1 MISDFLYTLNK
12 IIKSRIFLVG
22 LFFTI
27 LFGVLISRIFDLQ
40 IINENYYMST
50 YIQQSERKIYTSG
63 TRGKILDAKGKVLA
77 YDTLA
82 YAVTIEDK
90 LDSTDDKNQKLNSI
104 VEKSIDIIEKYGDH
118 VIVDFPIYLDSD
130 GRWTENFTSQTAKE
144 RLLKDI
150 LGDDMKDNETGRVYK
165 DASAP
170 EIIAYMKNS
179 FFEIKSDCTDKK
191 LLKIIAIRY
200 NLYSNA
206 YQKYVTTTI
215 ANEVS
220 KKTVVAIQENKADLT
235 GVSIE
240 EKSIRKYNDSKY
252 FAPIL
257 GYTGTISEEE
267 MNKQNSK
274 GNDYIN
280 SDIVGK
286 AGIEYTMESELK
298 GSRGEKKIFTDSTGK
313 ILSTISKTDPTAGND
328 VYLSLDSKQQIAAYK
343 LLEKKIASILISE
356 LVNYDLDESKETD
369 DDIHLIPIKRVYS
382 QLIRNNV
389 VSLKGLK
396 KKRTANEKAVY
407 SVYKDSLKVATKK
420 MVKQLDSD
428 SGVVYNEL
436 NDEFKEYYDYIYTLL
451 KNDGILLTSTID
463 TEDKPYNKYVD
474 GKISMNSFIKYE
486 IKSNWISLD
495 NLGVANDYLS
505 SEETYDAIKK
515 YIENDMRKNT
525 TFAKIVMH
533 YRIYDGSLSGSRVCM
548 LLYDQH
554 ILKMDKEQYSLLNNF
569 DSSATYRFIV
579 KQIKKLNIT
588 PAQIALDPCSGSVI
602 MTDPKSGKVKVMV
615 TYPSY
620 DNNKLSGSVDPEY
633 WEKLTEDMSDPLYN
647 RATMGATAPGSTFKM
662 CTAMTALEYDIISTS
677 ESINCKGKYE
687 TVKPSPK
694 CWIYPSAHGSL
705 AVSGAIA
712 QSCNY
717 FFYEMGWRL
726 AHYGVKT
733 YDSQT
738 GLGHMEKYATKLGL
752 NMKSGVE
759 ITEKAPHFSTENAI
773 SSAIGQGS
781 HAYAPIQISR
791 YLNTLANGGKNYNL
805 SLINKV
811 NSSNG
816 KLVYKKK
823 SKMKNKIDAD
833 ASTWSAIHS
842 GMRKVVTGG
851 TVEKFFTDTK
861 IAIAG
866 KSGTAQE
873 NKHRNSHSLFIAY
886 APYNN
891 PKVAVTA
898 VIPFG
903 NSSHDSAE
911 LAKNVIQYYYG
922 EIKDKD
928 INKEVKKEKADR
940 VTLD

>member
-1 MISDFLYTLNK
+1 
-12 IIKSRIFLVG
+12 
-22 LFFTI
+22 
-27 LFGVLISRIFDLQ
+27 
-40 IINENYYMST
+40 
-50 YIQQSERKIYTSG
+50 
-63 TRGKILDAKGKVLA
+63 
-77 YDTLA
+77 
-82 YAVTIEDK
+82 
-90 LDSTDDKNQKLNSI
+90 
-104 VEKSIDIIEKYGDH
+104 
-118 VIVDFPIYLDSD
+118 
-130 GRWTENFTSQTAKE
+130 
-144 RLLKDI
+144 
-150 LGDDMKDNETGRVYK
+150 
-165 DASAP
+165 
-170 EIIAYMKNS
+170 
-179 FFEIKSDCTDKK
+179 
-191 LLKIIAIRY
+191 
-200 NLYSNA
+200 
-206 YQKYVTTTI
+206 
-215 ANEVS
+215 
-220 KKTVVAIQENKADLT
+220 
-235 GVSIE
+235 
-240 EKSIRKYNDSKY
+240 
-252 FAPIL
+252 
-257 GYTGTISEEE
+257 
-267 MNKQNSK
+267 
-274 GNDYIN
+274 
-280 SDIVGK
+280 
-286 AGIEYTMESELK
+286 
-298 GSRGEKKIFTDSTGK
+298 
-313 ILSTISKTDPTAGND
+313 
-328 VYLSLDSKQQIAAYK
+328 
-343 LLEKKIASILISE
+343 
-356 LVNYDLDESKETD
+356 
-369 DDIHLIPIKRVYS
+369 
-382 QLIRNNV
+382 
-389 VSLKGLK
+389 
-396 KKRTANEKAVY
+396 
-407 SVYKDSLKVATKK
+407 
-420 MVKQLDSD
+420 
-428 SGVVYNEL
+428 
-436 NDEFKEYYDYIYTLL
+436 
-451 KNDGILLTSTID
+451 
-463 TEDKPYNKYVD
+463 
-474 GKISMNSFIKYE
+474 
-486 IKSNWISLD
+486 
-495 NLGVANDYLS
+495 
-505 SEETYDAIKK
+505 
-515 YIENDMRKNT
+515 
-525 TFAKIVMH
+525 MH